1 MSATRVLAALAV
13 TSLLAAGCGPATTA
27 PAATAA
33 SLAAQADAVPTPE
46 ITWTTCAEPALA
58 AYDCARV
65 PVPLDYARPDGP
77 VLELAVV
84 RQRALD
90 PAHRIGTLFTAAGGP
105 GSSGIDWAAGG
116 AMFPGTVS
124 ERFDVVTFDQR
135 GIGRSAALRCFADPA
150 AQRDFWLGLPV
161 PPTDARQQRAVE
173 DDSARFAAGCAEFGG
188 ELVAHLTTADA
199 ARDLE
204 LLRRAV
210 GDPALTYEG
219 GSYASYLGMTYGALF
234 PDRVRALHLSSIVDP
249 EGYTLDSRADI
260 ARTAQGTEEV
270 RTEFARLCAAAGDAR
285 CPFGG
290 GPAEQVLAR
299 DTALLEQSAAAP
311 IRVGTGG
318 QSISVTHGQLVQAHA
333 MLLYRPHQGWP
344 ALAALLR
351 ELAAGPDGDPA
362 TVRQVLDAVALTGD
376 FLDPFVAI
384 SCADNSVGRPAH
396 RWPEFAA
403 DSAARSPFFGPFW
416 LYLRQ
421 PCATW
426 PSPADGFPQRY
437 RGPWTLRSSVPALLV
452 NNRFDPATPLSG
464 AERAAQALGAA
475 RLVVVTDGYGHEPTG
490 DCVSELR
497 ERYLVDLEVPATT
510 TCTADRLPFADGD

>member
-1 MSATRVLAALAV
+1 MSAVRVLAALAV
-13 TSLLAAGCGPATTA
+13 TSLLATGCGPTTTA
-27 PAATAA
+27 SSAPTAA
-33 SLAAQADAVPTPE
+33 ALAAQADAVPTPE
-46 ITWTTCAEPALA
+46 IAWAPCAEPGLA
-58 AYDCARV
+58 GDDCARV

-77 VLELAVV
+77 AVDLAVV

-116 AMFPGTVS
+116 PMFPGVVS

-135 GIGRSAALRCFADPA
+135 GIGRSAAVRCFADSQ
-150 AQRDFWLGLPV
+150 AQQDFWLGLPI
-161 PPTDARQQRAVE
+161 PPTDGSEEQAVT
-173 DDSARFAAGCAEFGG
+173 DGSARFAEGCAEFGG
-188 ELVAHLTTADA
+188 DLIAHLTTADA

-234 PDRVRALHLSSIVDP
+234 PDRVRALHLSSIVDS
-249 EGYTLDSRADI
+249 EGYTLDTRADI
-260 ARTAQGTEEV
+260 ARTARGTEEV
-270 RTEFARLCAAAGDAR
+270 RVEFARLCAEAGVAR

-290 GPAEQVLAR
+290 GSADHVLTR
-299 DTALLEQSAAAP
+299 DTSLLEQSAAAP
-311 IRVGTGG
+311 IQVGSGDTA
-318 QSISVTHGQLVQAHA
+318 ITVTHSQLVHAHA
-333 MLLYRPHQGWP
+333 MLLYRPDQGWP
-344 ALAALLR
+344 ALAALLS
-351 ELAAGPDGDPA
+351 ELAAGPDGDPE
-362 TVRQVLDAVALTGD
+362 VVGQVLGAVTLTGD
-376 FLDPFVAI
+376 FLDSFVAI
-384 SCADNSVGRPAH
+384 SCADNAVGRHPH

-403 DSAARSPFFGPFW
+403 DSAAQSPFFGPFW

-426 PSPADGFPQRY
+426 PMPEDGFPQRFP
-437 RGPWTLRSSVPALLV
+437 GPWRSSVPALLV

-464 AERAAQALGAA
+464 AERAAQALGGA

-490 DCVSELR
+490 DCVTELR
-497 ERYLVDLEVPATT
+497 ERYLVDLVVPAAGT
-510 TCTADRLPFADGD
+510 TCTVDRLPFAD